1 MQIEPPIWC
10 FYCCRI
16 DFDFHPFIGIFTEF
30 NRSDPFI
37 TEEGD
42 RFMLSALGL
51 HTPVRGHASW
61 LLCAVSTGWGYIE
74 CGTQMSGLI
83 RHNRGSSSLHLS
95 SPMYI
100 NGALHFLSILLPFP
114 LSLLISSVQMSERIV
129 FDRLSSFLTPIA
141 HRHAARASEAFLS
154 CPFSCLHEN
163 IHLWDLYGVHST
175 PSHRLIHSNGS
186 QLIFEHDWDFNFG
199 LARGCIDSKCS
210 FNIFRIHKV
219 HTCYSTLLLHQLN
232 I

>member
-100 NGALHFLSILLPFP
+100 NGALHFLSIFTA
-114 LSLLISSVQMSERIV
+114 ISTEFVDFLCADVRTNR
-129 FDRLSSFLTPIA
+129 FRSSFILPYSYCTQ
-141 HRHAARASEAFLS
+141 
-154 CPFSCLHEN
+154 
-163 IHLWDLYGVHST
+163 T
-175 PSHRLIHSNGS
+175 
-186 QLIFEHDWDFNFG
+186 
-199 LARGCIDSKCS
+199 RG
-210 FNIFRIHKV
+210 
-219 HTCYSTLLLHQLN
+219 
-232 I
+232 